1 MMSDRDFAE
10 LELRA
15 AICPHQIRWP
25 KDALHWR
32 KLHEAADE
40 ARERVTRAFAA
51 MDEIDVKTH
60 ISRHAK
66 NEQRQMI
73 AAQAVADLE
82 ASRTIAMARNAV
94 TLIMNCDDLSPEIAE
109 ATREAIKETE
119 AGWQKAINKICERAA
134 LTKGVGMRRGATA
147 SA

>member
-1 MMSDRDFAE
+1 MNGSDWSVVLSHWDVTSGTPGNDERQR
-10 LELRA
+10 LCRTRLRA

-73 AAQAVADLE
+73 AV
-82 ASRTIAMARNAV
+82 SGR
-94 TLIMNCDDLSPEIAE
+94 C
-109 ATREAIKETE
+109 
-119 AGWQKAINKICERAA
+119 
-134 LTKGVGMRRGATA
+134 
-147 SA
+147 